1 MRGGTPPYSQLWQV
15 QIGGGY
21 PPPPSS
27 SQLEGGGTPP
37 LPIDYSQNRV
47 KRGGYPP
54 PTRPKNGQNMT
65 VKPPGLIAC
74 RAICLNFRP
83 KNGQNMT

>member
-1 MRGGTPPYSQLWQV
+1 MTVKPPGLINSVALSLSFIQKK
-15 QIGGGY
+15 GY
-21 PPPPSS
+21 P
-27 SQLEGGGTPP
+27 
-37 LPIDYSQNRV
+37 
-47 KRGGYPP
+47 K
-54 PTRPKNGQNMT
+54 PKNGQNMT